1 MDIQNKQIELLKPFQ
16 DKLLEA
22 IKKVAENG
30 KYTYIFDITMCA
42 YYSDTEDITAAVKN
56 ELGIK

>member
-1 MDIQNKQIELLKPFQ
+1 MN
-16 DKLLEA
+16 A

-42 YYSDTEDITAAVKN
+42 YHTDTEDITAAVKT